1 MESHSSGARN
11 GLILVGVLIVAGV
24 AAYFVGTAVEHQARS
39 RDVAAAKAQ
48 LQGAQTRVASLQS
61 INRLLSADT
70 WAYRAAVSLDN
81 RNFGVANDDMAKVVA
96 SLNAVDASAAGID
109 DGALAAL
116 KAEAAAVRIS
126 VAVNLEPQRTQLIH
140 LADGVTAL
148 SDQSAARILSTH
160 D

>member
-1 MESHSSGARN
+1 MEPHSAGARN
-11 GLILVGVLIVAGV
+11 WLILVGVLIVAGV

-48 LQGAQTRVASLQS
+48 LQSAQVRVASLQS

-109 DGALAAL
+109 GAPLAAL
-116 KAEAAAVRIS
+116 KTEAAAVKIS
-126 VAVNLEPQRTQLIH
+126 VAVNLEAQRTQLIH
-140 LADGVTAL
+140 LADGITAL
-148 SDQSAARILSTH
+148 ADRSMARTDPAHS
-160 D
+160 